1 MRAII
6 DVGRQISTG
15 CRSVAFTVGTHTDLA
30 WKTQQLRRRI
40 FVDGLCWKLSADQSG
55 RERDQ
60 FDRKDTIY
68 GAVVED
74 GTPVGCWRLLPT
86 MQPYLLADVFPHL
99 VDGQQLPRDIST
111 WEISRFG
118 VDPFHQQPEIVSR
131 ELLGLMMRF
140 AVANG
145 IATIVAVTD
154 EAFHKVLVRAGLK
167 LFRYPAVDRSEE
179 NTRGAIIAGGLHLA
193 DQTHPRYRKFAHPS
207 QEAA

>member
-6 DVGRQISTG
+6 DVGRQISIG
-15 CRSVAFTVGTHTDLA
+15 CRSEAFTVGTHTDLA
-30 WKTQQLRRRI
+30 WNTQRLRQRI
-40 FVDGLCWKLSADQSG
+40 FVEGLGWTLSVDRLG

-74 GTPVGCWRLLPT
+74 CNPVGCWRMLPT
-86 MQPYLLADVFPHL
+86 VQPYLLRDVFPH
-99 VDGQQLPRDIST
+99 VAGGQPLPRDIAT

-118 VDPFHQQPEIVSR
+118 VDPRHQKPDLVSR

-140 AVANG
+140 AAANG
-145 IATIVAVTD
+145 VATIVAVTD
-154 EAFHKVLVRAGLK
+154 EAFHKMLGRAGLK
-167 LFRYPAVDRSEE
+167 LFRYPGMDRSEE
-179 NTRGAIIAGGLHLA
+179 GARGAIVAGGLHLA
-193 DQTHPRYRKFAHPS
+193 EQTHPRYRKFAKLS